1 MEIGFHLPGLT
12 RTLNV
17 HRILIGC
24 MERHPEW
31 FRDNVKI
38 ASVFGT
44 FPTSVWNGGRYL
56 DGVCDEAVMI
66 NILRYFNDK
75 GIPVRFTF
83 TNPKITEEHLSD
95 PFSNRQLQLADNGLN
110 EVIVNSPIL
119 EQYIREKYPRFK
131 LTSSTCK
138 QIRNMD
144 DLNAETERDYSLVVI
159 DYNWN
164 NKFEELAKIKHPE
177 RCEILV
183 DACCIPNCPRRGEH
197 YDTIGSEQIKY
208 WENER
213 NRSYG
218 KKVEIEKFTCPHMM
232 NTIYDVLD
240 YETVVAPEDLY
251 TKYVDMGFTQFK
263 LEGRSSHPLL
273 VLESYIYYLVKP
285 EWQGKAR
292 LSMIYSLF
300 PERSRGM

>member
-1 MEIGFHLPGLT
+1 
-12 RTLNV
+12 
-17 HRILIGC
+17 

-31 FRDNVKI
+31 FRDGVKI
-38 ASVFGT
+38 GSVYGT

-56 DGVCDEAVMI
+56 EGSCDENAIV
-66 NILRYFNDK
+66 NILRFFNEK
-75 GIPVRFTF
+75 GIHVRFTF

-95 PFSNRQLQLADNGLN
+95 PFCNRQLELADNGMN

-119 EQYIREKYPRFK
+119 EQYIRGKYPNFK

-144 DLNAETERDYSLVVI
+144 DLNAELERDYNLVVL

-164 NKFEELAKIKHPE
+164 GKYDELAKIKKPE
-177 RCEILV
+177 KCEILV

-197 YDTIGSEQIKY
+197 YDTIGAEQIIY
-208 WENER
+208 WENQK
-213 NRSYG
+213 NPASG
-218 KKVEIEKFTCPHMM
+218 KKVEIEKFTCPCML
-232 NTIYDVLD
+232 NSIYDIRD
-240 YETVVAPEDLY
+240 FETVISPDDLY
-251 TKYVDMGFTQFK
+251 STYTDMGFNQFK

-273 VLESYIYYLVKP
+273 VLESYVYYLVKP

-292 LSMIYSLF
+292 LSMFFSLY
-300 PERSRGM
+300 PERRR